1 MPTPEVRE
9 RDPRRRK
16 PLILGTLR
24 GAGERSPQGFTT
36 RERVAV
42 RTASREG
49 RDVAERSLDGVVDKL
64 LKELSW

>member
-1 MPTPEVRE
+1 MPTPDVRE

-24 GAGERSPQGFTT
+24 GDGERSPQRFTT
-36 RERVAV
+36 RERIAV
-42 RTASREG
+42 RAASREG
-49 RDVAERSLDGVVDKL
+49 RDVAERSLDRIVDRL